1 MAESMKGLHRSHRC
15 TEVSSANIGEKVTVM
30 GWVQKSR
37 NKGGIIFVDLR
48 DRSGILQVIFEE
60 SQCGAECF
68 EKAGKLRSEF
78 VAAIEGTVC
87 KRAGAVNENLAT
99 GDIEVV
105 ASSLRILSEAETP
118 PFPIEE
124 NSKTK
129 EEIRLKYRYLD
140 LRRPD
145 LQRNLIMKSKVATIA
160 RQFMADEGFLEIE
173 TPMLTKST
181 PEGARDYLVPSRVH
195 PGTFYA
201 LPQSPQLFKQLLMCS
216 GYDRYFQIARCFRD
230 EDLRAD
236 RQPEFTQMDMEL
248 SFVDVDDVIDVN
260 ERLLAKLFKEILD
273 LDIQLP
279 IQRMTWQEAMD
290 RFGSDK
296 PDLRFGLELKDVSDV
311 VKDCEFG
318 VFTGALANGGTV
330 RGINAEG
337 QGSMP
342 RKKIDALIEYAKTY
356 GAKGLAYI
364 VINEDGSYKSSF
376 AKFMT
381 EEQMNALVAAMDGKP
396 GDLLLFAADK
406 TKIVWTV
413 LGALRCHLAELMG
426 LVDKNVYRFVW
437 ITEFPLLEW
446 SDEENRFTAMHHPF
460 TMPMEEDLQYIDS
473 DPGRVRAKAYDIV
486 LNGNEIGGGSVRIHQ
501 DDIQEK
507 MFECLGFTKAQAHER
522 FGFLLDAFKYGVPPH
537 AGLAYGLDR
546 LVMLMAKQDSIRDVI
561 AFPKVKDAS
570 CLMTNAPDY
579 VDDKQLAELGIEVTP
594 EAEAEIEAEKSA
606 PADAE

>member
-1 MAESMKGLHRSHRC
+1 MAEAMQGLKRSHRC
-15 TEVSSANIGEKVTVM
+15 AEVSNALEGQKVTVM

-48 DRSGILQVIFEE
+48 DRSGILQIIFEE
-60 SQCGAECF
+60 SKCGSECF
-68 EKAGKLRSEF
+68 EKATKLKSEY

-87 KRAGAVNENLAT
+87 KRAGAVNENLTT

-105 ASSLRILSEAETP
+105 ATSLRILSEAETP

-129 EEIRLKYRYLD
+129 EELRLKYRYLD

-145 LQRNLIMKSKVATIA
+145 LQRNLVMKSKVMTIA
-160 RQFMADEGFLEIE
+160 RQFMANEGFLEIE
-173 TPMLTKST
+173 TPMLCKST
-181 PEGARDYLVPSRVH
+181 PEGARDYLVPSRIH

-201 LPQSPQLFKQLLMCS
+201 LPQSPQIYKQLLMCS

-273 LDIQLP
+273 VDVKLP
-279 IQRMTWQEAMD
+279 IRRMTWIEAMN

-296 PDLRFGLELKDVSDV
+296 PDLRFGMELKDISDV
-311 VKDCEFG
+311 VKGCGFG
-318 VFTGALANGGTV
+318 VFTGALENGGSV
-330 RGINAEG
+330 RGINAKG
-337 QGSMP
+337 QGAMP
-342 RKKIDALIEYAKTY
+342 RKKIDALVEFAKTY

-364 VINEDGSYKSSF
+364 AINEDGTYKSSF

-381 EEQMNALVAAMDGKP
+381 EDEMNNIVAALSGEP

-406 TKIVWTV
+406 NKVVWDT
-413 LGALRCHLAELMG
+413 LGALRCHLAEQMG
-426 LVDKNVYRFVW
+426 LLDKNVFEFVW

-446 SDEENRFTAMHHPF
+446 SDEQNRFTAMHHPF
-460 TMPMEEDLQYIDS
+460 TMPMEEDLAIIDT
-473 DPGRVRAKAYDIV
+473 DPGKVRAKAYDIV

-507 MFECLGFTKAQAHER
+507 MFECLGFTREQAYER

-579 VDDKQLAELGIEVTP
+579 VDEDQLKELGIDITVLDEQKT
-594 EAEAEIEAEKSA
+594 EE
-606 PADAE
+606 